1 MMNASNFSGDNM
13 PKALF
18 GFDVIDFIGEGAGSA
33 IYAVNHPSSGQIYA
47 LKYVRPKTDKDQR
60 FIEQL
65 EAEHEVGRLV
75 QYAGLRRTVELMTKK
90 TLLRKVTEAGLLM
103 ELFDGIPLE
112 RRLPKSMAQTVDVFI
127 QTARALESLHHMG
140 FVHCDLKPN
149 NILVDSGGQVKVID
163 LGQACKI
170 GTTKSR
176 IQGTPDFIAPEQV
189 KCEAVTVRTDVFN
202 LGATMYWT
210 LSGSK
215 LPTLFTVGKKEN
227 SFLLDTRIPT
237 PRDLNAQ
244 VPEVLSNVVMECVR
258 SSPARRPAGMMDL
271 ARRLEIIQHTV
282 RQPRD
287 PKLSSHGSRT
297 GSMAG
302 AGV

>member
-1 MMNASNFSGDNM
+1 MSVATGDNM

-33 IYAVNHPSSGQIYA
+33 IYAVNHPSNGQLYA
-47 LKYVRPKTDKDQR
+47 LKYVRPKNDKEQR

-65 EAEHEVGRLV
+65 VAEHEVGRLV
-75 QYAGLRRTVELMTKK
+75 QYAGLRRTIELMTKK

-112 RRLPKSMAQTVDVFI
+112 RRLPKTMAQTIDVFI
-127 QTARALESLHHMG
+127 QTARALEALHHMG
-140 FVHCDLKPN
+140 YCHCDLKPN

-170 GTTKSR
+170 GTAKSR

-189 KCEAVTVRTDVFN
+189 KCEAVTARTDVFN

-244 VPEVLSNVVMECVR
+244 VPEVLSNLVMECVKT
-258 SSPARRPAGMMDL
+258 SPARRPAGMMDL
-271 ARRLEIIQHTV
+271 ARRLEVIQHAT

-287 PKLSSHGSRT
+287 PRLSSHGSRS
-297 GSMAG
+297 GNMAG

>member
-1 MMNASNFSGDNM
+1 MSVATVDNM

-33 IYAVNHPSSGQIYA
+33 IYAVNHPSNGQLYA
-47 LKYVRPKTDKDQR
+47 LKYVRPKNDKEQR

-75 QYAGLRRTVELMTKK
+75 QYAGLRRTIELMTKK

-112 RRLPKSMAQTVDVFI
+112 RRLPKTMAQTIDVFI
-127 QTARALESLHHMG
+127 QTARALEALHHMG
-140 FVHCDLKPN
+140 YCHCDLKPN

-163 LGQACKI
+163 LGQACKM
-170 GTTKSR
+170 GTAKSR

-189 KCEAVTVRTDVFN
+189 KCDAVTARTDVFN

-244 VPEVLSNVVMECVR
+244 VPEVLSNLVMECVKT
-258 SSPARRPAGMMDL
+258 SPARRPASMIEL
-271 ARRLEIIQHTV
+271 ARRLEVIQHAT

-287 PKLSSHGSRT
+287 PRLNSHGSRS
-297 GSMAG
+297 GNMAG

>member
-1 MMNASNFSGDNM
+1 MTVATGDNM

-33 IYAVNHPSSGQIYA
+33 IYAVSHPSNGQLYA

-60 FIEQL
+60 FVEQL

-75 QYAGLRRTVELMTKK
+75 QYAGLRRTIELMTKK

-112 RRLPKSMAQTVDVFI
+112 RRLPKTMAQTIDVFI
-127 QTARALESLHHMG
+127 QTARSLEALHHMG
-140 FVHCDLKPN
+140 YCHCDLKPN
-149 NILVDSGGQVKVID
+149 NILVDPGGQVKVID
-163 LGQACKI
+163 LGQACKL
-170 GTTKSR
+170 GTAKSR

-189 KCEAVTVRTDVFN
+189 KCEAVTARTDVFN

-244 VPEVLSNVVMECVR
+244 VPETLSNLVMECVR
-258 SSPARRPAGMMDL
+258 TSPARRPAGMIDL
-271 ARRLEIIQHTV
+271 ARRLETIQHAA
-282 RQPRD
+282 RQARD
-287 PKLSSHGSRT
+287 PMHNSHGSRF
-297 GSMAG
+297 GNMAG

>member
-1 MMNASNFSGDNM
+1 MSVATVDNM

-33 IYAVNHPSSGQIYA
+33 IYAVNHPSNGQLYA
-47 LKYVRPKTDKDQR
+47 LKYVRPKTDKEQR

-65 EAEHEVGRLV
+65 EAEHEVGKQV
-75 QYAGLRRTVELMTKK
+75 QYAGLRRTIELMTKK

-112 RRLPKSMAQTVDVFI
+112 RRLPKTMGQTIDVFI
-127 QTARALESLHHMG
+127 QTARALEALHHMG
-140 FVHCDLKPN
+140 YIHCDLKPN

-170 GTTKSR
+170 GTSKSR

-189 KCEAVTVRTDVFN
+189 KCEACTARTDVFN
-202 LGATMYWT
+202 FGATMYWT

-244 VPEVLSNVVMECVR
+244 VPEVLSNLVMECVR
-258 SSPARRPAGMMDL
+258 TSPARRPSGMMEL
-271 ARRLEIIQHTV
+271 ARRLEIIQHAI

-287 PKLSSHGSRT
+287 PKLSSHGSRS
-297 GSMAG
+297 GNMAG